1 MAVRKTAKGAALKR
15 WFEEKWTDQHG
26 RECGSPKTKGIK
38 KCRPSKKISGK
49 TPKTWS
55 QVDKNKEVAKKRR
68 VGMGN
73 RTSKAKHGGEACFTN
88 TGVRIPGMIK
98 KK

>member
-15 WFEEKWTDQHG
+15 WFEEKWTDQNG
-26 RECGSPKTKGIK
+26 RECGSSKTKGIK
-38 KCRPSKKISGK
+38 KCRPSKKVSGN

-55 QVDKNKEVAKKRR
+55 QVDKKKEVAKKRK

-73 RTSKAKHGGEACFTN
+73 RTSKANYGGEPVYN
-88 TGVRIPGMIK
+88 NVGMKVPGMYK
-98 KK
+98 

>member
-1 MAVRKTAKGAALKR
+1 VQLLNDGLRRNGQTSMVENAVVLKLR
-15 WFEEKWTDQHG
+15 VLRNADLVKRFLARLLKLG
-26 RECGSPKTKGIK
+26 VRLIK
-38 KCRPSKKISGK
+38 I
-49 TPKTWS
+49 
-55 QVDKNKEVAKKRR
+55 KKRR

>member
-15 WFEEKWTDQHG
+15 WFKEDWKDEKG
-26 RECGSPKTKGIK
+26 NPCGSTKNKKTK

-49 TPKTWS
+49 TPRTWGSLSAS
-55 QVDKNKEVAKKRR
+55 QKAKAVADKKR
-68 VGMGN
+68 VGMG
-73 RTSKAKHGGEACFTN
+73 RRSKS
-88 TGVRIPGMIK
+88 IK